1 MLQNVGR
8 YKYMSTI
15 RNSLSNAPIDSTA
28 VNQVLALARQQG
40 ILRSRDLDEVR
51 VPREY
56 LTRLVRRGQLER
68 VARGL
73 YRLPGAEVGEHHT
86 LVQVAKHIPRAV
98 VCLLSALRFHN
109 LTTQA
114 PTQVWIAIDRQ
125 ARRPAVSDLPIRVV
139 RFSGPALAAGI
150 ENHVLEG
157 VPVQVTTPAKTVAD
171 CFKYRNKIG
180 LDIALEALREGW
192 RERRFSLDEL
202 WAMAR
207 VCRVA
212 NIMRPYLEFLA

>member
-1 MLQNVGR
+1 MP
-8 YKYMSTI
+8 TI
-15 RNSLSNAPIDSTA
+15 RNGLSNAPTGSPAI
-28 VNQVLALARQQG
+28 NQVLALARQQG
-40 ILRSRDLDEVR
+40 VLRPRDLDVVR

-73 YRLPGAEVGEHHT
+73 YRLPGAEVSEHHT
-86 LVQVAKHIPRAV
+86 LVQVAKHIPGAV

-114 PTQVWIAIDRQ
+114 PTQVWIAIDRK
-125 ARRPAVSDLPIRVV
+125 ARRPAVSDLPLRVV
-139 RFSGPALAAGI
+139 RFSGPALVAGI

-157 VPVQVTTPAKTVAD
+157 VPVRVTTPAKTVAD
-171 CFKYRNKIG
+171 CFKYRHKIG

-212 NIMRPYLEFLA
+212 NVMRPYLEFLA